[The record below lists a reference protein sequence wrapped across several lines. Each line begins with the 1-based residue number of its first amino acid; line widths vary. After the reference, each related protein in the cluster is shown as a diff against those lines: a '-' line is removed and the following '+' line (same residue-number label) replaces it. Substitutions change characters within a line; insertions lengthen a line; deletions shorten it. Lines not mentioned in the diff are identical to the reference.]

1 MAARTST
8 SIGAFRDALALHLRS
23 LGAVM
28 MREFIVRWG
37 RGNLGFA
44 WLYGES
50 LMFSFP
56 VLIVW
61 HYVRPNFEGGVPM
74 LPLLWTGYMPILLFR
89 HVIGINLAPIKAN
102 RGLLY
107 HTRITPWDIFLGRS
121 LLEVFGIA
129 SSVPFSWWVWHVFGF
144 MDWPQNYPLMLLG
157 WGFMAWWCLDF
168 ALITAALSERS
179 EIVSH
184 LWQPLSYLYI
194 FWSGFFFLAEW
205 LPYKLR
211 IIAVWIDPP
220 LDCYEIIRSGFFG
233 TAMHAYYN
241 IPHLSYMLA
250 VLSVLGLWLF
260 KDVRRYIVFD

>member
-1 MAARTST
+1 MAASNAGTVR
-8 SIGAFRDALALHLRS
+8 RALELQARALS
-23 LGAVM
+23 AVM

-50 LMFSFP
+50 LLFSFP
-56 VLIVW
+56 VLLVW
-61 HYVRPNFEGGVPM
+61 HYVRPRFEGGVPM

-89 HVIGINLAPIKAN
+89 HVTANNLRPISIN

-107 HTRITPWDIFLGRS
+107 HSSITPFDIFLGRS
-121 LLEVFGIA
+121 LLEIFGILSA
-129 SSVPFSWWVWHVFGF
+129 VPLSWWVWYIFGF

-168 ALITAALSERS
+168 ALITAALTERS
-179 EIVSH
+179 EIIGH
-184 LWQPLSYLYI
+184 LWSPLSYLYI

-211 IIAVWIDPP
+211 ILAVSIDPP
-220 LDCYEIIRSGFFG
+220 LDCYEMIRGGFFG

-241 IPHLSYMLA
+241 IPHLSYMLT
-250 VLSVLGLWLF
+250 VLGLLGLWLF
-260 KDVRRYIVFD
+260 KDVRRYIVFE